1 MKKILLV
8 ALAALML
15 SGCFLMNEDFWDDTY
30 DGSYGGDEGDEDCD
44 C

>member
-15 SGCFLMNEDFWDDTY
+15 SGCFLMNEDFWDETY
-30 DGSYGGDEGDEDCD
+30 DGSYGDDEYEDCD

>member
-1 MKKILLV
+1 MKKFLLA

-30 DGSYGGDEGDEDCD
+30 EGSYGSDEGDEDCD